1 MSDIQADGMTNAEA
15 EVADA
20 ILNAVQDADVA
31 LQADVDREW
40 ARICDRG
47 EMVRLHETASC
58 STYRFL
64 ADEGLLKEVGQ
75 TSVGWVFEITR
86 KGDFKR
92 AAYLHAARLKRAQEA
107 VRS

>member
-1 MSDIQADGMTNAEA
+1 MNDIQSDGMTAAEA
-15 EVADA
+15 DVADA
-20 ILNAVQDADVA
+20 ILDGVEDADA
-31 LQADVDREW
+31 AMQADIDREW

-47 EMVRLHETASC
+47 EMVRLHETASW
-58 STYRFL
+58 SVYRFL
-64 ADEGLLKEVGQ
+64 ADEGLLKEVGP

-107 VRS
+107 VQS